1 MADMMLDMEVDKV
14 VHMDGGLRMMD
25 GKWLSACGSCDL
37 EDKFMGPEGPP
48 SRRIQIRKYNC
59 CVVYRDGITNG
70 VQPGGVRSVV
80 MMPNFINH
88 LHLAM
93 ATSTFI
99 CYCICIL
106 QQRQFFAP
114 SVKNVLNVSSSLECM
129 VLQNIFPISIDMNCC
144 MAVFV

>member
-1 MADMMLDMEVDKV
+1 MVNGYLHVGLATWKINLWDPKV
-14 VHMDGGLRMMD
+14 LH
-25 GKWLSACGSCDL
+25 
-37 EDKFMGPEGPP
+37 P

-114 SVKNVLNVSSSLECM
+114 SVNNVLNVSSSLECM

>member
-99 CYCICIL
+99 CYYLYSPAETIL
-106 QQRQFFAP
+106 CAFGLKFIRMYGIFFQYP
-114 SVKNVLNVSSSLECM
+114 ST
-129 VLQNIFPISIDMNCC
+129 
-144 MAVFV
+144 